1 MLGTR
6 PVQGRAGALSVQS
19 RHPLTWRS
27 HREQTSK
34 RGCSWAA
41 LLGLAG
47 PCGPASLRPGA
58 LLLCC
63 SLPSPPGDLPPAVP
77 LRGHSWGR
85 RVGFLSCS
93 DRLKIF
99 FRGSGSPAVNPK
111 SPAPQRFFRPLDRPE
126 NVNSC
131 FFCLLT
137 RGEICAILFHAGL
150 ARDRVS
156 GGRWQERLLRSCHP
170 CTTKAGHESARLA
183 FFSGPESA

>member
-6 PVQGRAGALSVQS
+6 PVQGRAGALPVQS
-19 RHPLTWRS
+19 RHPLTRQS
-27 HREQTSK
+27 LREQTSK

-41 LLGLAG
+41 
-47 PCGPASLRPGA
+47 RPGA
-58 LLLCC
+58 LLRCC
-63 SLPSPPGDLPPAVP
+63 SLPSPPGDLPSAVP
-77 LRGHSWGR
+77 LRGHSWEH

-93 DRLKIF
+93 DGLKIF

-126 NVNSC
+126 NVNSR

-156 GGRWQERLLRSCHP
+156 GGRWRDRVTSISCHP